1 MFNNNIIDVYVD
13 PIVSKRSGEAVRNQY
28 DIILTTCD
36 SIYHA
41 FQSYETKCA
50 ILAFDV
56 STKKR
61 TLKVFEDAFYSKTT
75 AKYFTQWLE
84 KVGLRSNLY
93 YNLAKEYFKA
103 NQDAKE
109 YVVEIG

>member
-28 DIILTTCD
+28 DIILTTYD
-36 SIYHA
+36 FIYHA

-50 ILAFDV
+50 IFTFDV
-56 STKKR
+56 KTKKR

-75 AKYFTQWLE
+75 AKYFAQWLD
-84 KVGLRSNLY
+84 KVWLRSSLY
-93 YNLAKEYFKA
+93 YNLAKEYFKE
-103 NQDAKE
+103 NQDTNE
-109 YVVEIG
+109 YVVEID